1 MLKQITL
8 ALAAVL
14 SVSLATAKESSPS
27 PDPELAGITARGRTL
42 AEYDTAA
49 WHSTDAVRAMKPEK
63 GSVGRYIAEK
73 TGAKW
78 VFAYGRFN
86 DKHDRFLIVYEATQG
101 VSLQNFTVKKYDPP
115 LEDAGFYYR
124 GAIAIDTA
132 LKDFQGEKRPHNA
145 AVLPAESHQIYVY
158 IVPAQ
163 TAEGVYPLGGD
174 VRYLIS
180 PDGSRII
187 EKRQLHQT
195 ILEFK
200 DTGKPMGTADAW
212 HTHTLSDVPEDTDV
226 FHVLTRRPLVPEQ
239 VKTQNHLYEIQVDG
253 TIKRL
258 K

>member
-8 ALAAVL
+8 ALVIVL
-14 SVSLATAKESSPS
+14 STSPASAKESSPP
-27 PDPELAGITARGRTL
+27 PDPELAGITARGRML
-42 AEYDTAA
+42 AEYDMAA
-49 WHSTDAVRAMKPEK
+49 WHSTDAVLAMKPEK
-63 GSVGRYIAEK
+63 GSVARYIAKK
-73 TGAKW
+73 TGGKW
-78 VFAYGRFN
+78 VVAYGRFN
-86 DKHDRFLIVYEATQG
+86 DKRDKFLVVYEATQG

-124 GAIAIDTA
+124 GAKAIDTA

-145 AVLPAESHQIYVY
+145 SVLPAESHQIYVY

-163 TAEGVYPLGGD
+163 TVKGVYPLGGD

-180 PDGSRII
+180 PDGSKIV

-226 FHVLTRRPLVPEQ
+226 FHVLTRKPSVPEQ
-239 VKTQNHLYEIQVDG
+239 IRTKNHLYEIQVDG